1 MEIELP
7 TEKVDEQFAFFQ
19 EEYRKKARIDGFRP
33 GKAPLEVVKTKYR
46 DAIAKEVLDALI
58 SHAFQEAIKEA
69 KLSPISVPIIK
80 NLDFDQGKPLKIK
93 AEVEIMP
100 EFDLKDYRGIKLVR
114 KTKEITDKDVERAL
128 ESLRQKN
135 AQLRAVEREARNGD
149 FLVLDLERKLLADS
163 RSKPEKFLN
172 QLIELGSGNM
182 LKEFQNN
189 LQNTKAKDV
198 RELEL
203 TYPEDYFEKNLAGK
217 KAAFK
222 IEVKEVKEKILP
234 ELNDEFAKSLGDYQ
248 DINVLKQR
256 LKDDLLKRA
265 KDSSE
270 AKLRSDLIEK
280 AVEANCFDVPESML
294 ENYLSSMVNQL
305 KRQYGKIDEQKAR
318 EQYKRAGMD
327 RIRWNLIYN
336 RLTEKEKISVEP
348 KEIEEWTQ
356 RFARS
361 YNLEVDKAKEI
372 LARNRELENIKD
384 TILEEKILNYLLEEA
399 EIMEEKEKPTQ
410 GED

>member
-1 MEIELP
+1 LEIELP